1 MVEGTRCKRG
11 KWGGREP
18 AGGGGK
24 IKLFPLLKSWRTA
37 RSTGGIERGGR
48 SAAGCYCSTEMT
60 GIALCPA
67 STFCCL

>member
-24 IKLFPLLKSWRTA
+24 IKLFPLPKSGRTA
-37 RSTGGIERGGR
+37 RSTGGIERGDR
-48 SAAGCYCSTEMT
+48 SAAGCSTEMT
-60 GIALCPA
+60 GIAL
-67 STFCCL
+67 LLLD